1 MSDADVRT
9 LGGGRYR
16 LGEQIGAGGMARVY
30 RADDTRLDRPVAI
43 KVLSQQYAEDPSF
56 VDRFRREAQTAA
68 KLNHPNVVGVYDNG
82 AEDGTNYIV
91 MEFVEGRTL
100 AEFLAGGGR
109 LSPTRAVEV
118 SEAVCRA
125 LSYAHDRGVV
135 HRDIKPGNVMV
146 TRDGQVKVMDFGIAR
161 LSTTA
166 ETIAQ
171 TAAVLGTAAYLS
183 PEQAQG
189 ERVDGRSDIYSLGCV
204 LYELLTGSPPFPGDS
219 AMAVAMKHIS
229 EAPPVPSLRNPD
241 ITPQMD
247 AVVMKAMAK
256 NPENRYQTAEEFRED
271 LERLR
276 RGELVSATPLL
287 AAAAPTAVIHQHPAP
302 AGEPTATLPPGE
314 EGGTPWWV
322 WVLVALAILAIL
334 LGGAYFLANSL
345 LGNTRQVTVPSVIG
359 LSEQDAIARL
369 EGAGLRVA
377 TPVLTGHRAGARR
390 GEVIEQTP
398 PAGEHADRGSEVT
411 LTVEGRQQAPTVPSV
426 AGESEADAT
435 AELEG
440 DPYNYAVTT
449 RRRSDPSVDE
459 GFAIETD
466 PPEGEQLAPG
476 SAITLLVSRG
486 AEPTPSTTT
495 PSTVV
500 VPNVVCRALPG
511 AENQIE
517 KEGLVA
523 SVVGSQP
530 NDSCPNPN
538 KVATQAP
545 AGGTTVAP
553 GTTVK
558 LWTSES
564 GPTSPPPT

>member
-1 MSDADVRT
+1 VSDADVRR

-30 RADDTRLDRPVAI
+30 RAEDTRLDRPVAV
-43 KVLSQQYAEDPSF
+43 KVLAQQYAEDPSF

-109 LSPTRAVEV
+109 LSPTRTVEV

-125 LSYAHDRGVV
+125 LSYAHERGVV
-135 HRDIKPGNVMV
+135 HRDIKPGNIMV
-146 TRDGQVKVMDFGIAR
+146 TRDGHVKVMDFGIAR
-161 LSTTA
+161 LSTTG

-189 ERVDGRSDIYSLGCV
+189 QRVDGRSDIYSLGCV

-219 AMAVAMKHIS
+219 AMAVAMKHVQ
-229 EAPPVPSLRNPD
+229 ETPPVPSSRNPD
-241 ITPQMD
+241 LTPQMD
-247 AVVMKAMAK
+247 AVVMKALAK
-256 NPENRYQTAEEFRED
+256 NPDNRYQTAEEFRED

-287 AAAAPTAVIHQHPAP
+287 AEVAPTAVIHQHPTP
-302 AGEPTATLPPGE
+302 AGEPTAALPPGE
-314 EGGTPWWV
+314 EGGTRWWV

-345 LGNTRQVTVPSVIG
+345 LGNTRQVTVPSVVG
-359 LSEQDAIARL
+359 LSEQDAIARI

-398 PAGEHADRGSEVT
+398 RGGDHVDRGSDVT
-411 LTVEGRQQAPTVPSV
+411 LTVEGRQEVPAVPSV
-426 AGESEADAT
+426 AGASEADAT

-440 DPYNYAVTT
+440 DPYHYAVTT
-449 RRRSDPSVDE
+449 KNRFDPSVDE
-459 GFAIETD
+459 GFAIGTD
-466 PPEGEQLAPG
+466 PPEGERLAPG
-476 SAITLLVSRG
+476 SSITLLVSRG
-486 AEPTPSTTT
+486 AEPTETTT
-495 PSTVV
+495 APSTVS
-500 VPNVVCRALPG
+500 VPNVVCRSLQS

-517 KEGLVA
+517 NEGLVA
-523 SVVGSQP
+523 SIVGSQP
-530 NDSCPNPN
+530 NDACANPN
-538 KVATQAP
+538 KVAAQAP
-545 AGGTTVAP
+545 AGGTSVAP